1 MEAWILEHGNL
12 VQELQRQYQQAGS
25 DIIYA
30 PTFAANRIS
39 LRKHGRA
46 EEVRKL
52 NMGLVEL
59 SRRAVGP
66 DTLLAGDMTTTGE
79 LLEPLGDLEEEE
91 LAEVYREQASVL
103 AEAGVDL
110 LVAETMLSVAETEV
124 ALRAALEV
132 CSLPVICTL
141 TVQEDGRALF
151 GGTAEE
157 AVRVLQELGA
167 SAVGVN
173 CSVGP
178 DQLLP
183 VVGTN
188 EESSESSPGG
198 KTQRRTSGGGQ
209 PGKSCLRDDAG

>member
-1 MEAWILEHGNL
+1 MKREAFAAMAAGRVLFLDGAMGSNLTKMGMPKNICVEAWILEHGNL

-79 LLEPLGDLEEEE
+79 LLEPLG
-91 LAEVYREQASVL
+91 
-103 AEAGVDL
+103 
-110 LVAETMLSVAETEV
+110 
-124 ALRAALEV
+124 
-132 CSLPVICTL
+132 C
-141 TVQEDGRALF
+141 
-151 GGTAEE
+151 
-157 AVRVLQELGA
+157 
-167 SAVGVN
+167 
-173 CSVGP
+173 
-178 DQLLP
+178 
-183 VVGTN
+183 
-188 EESSESSPGG
+188 
-198 KTQRRTSGGGQ
+198 
-209 PGKSCLRDDAG
+209 

>member
-1 MEAWILEHGNL
+1 MKREAFAAMAAGRVLFLDGAMGSNLTKMGMPKNICVEAWILEHGNL

-141 TVQEDGRALF
+141 TVPWR
-151 GGTAEE
+151 
-157 AVRVLQELGA
+157 
-167 SAVGVN
+167 
-173 CSVGP
+173 
-178 DQLLP
+178 
-183 VVGTN
+183 
-188 EESSESSPGG
+188 
-198 KTQRRTSGGGQ
+198 
-209 PGKSCLRDDAG
+209 